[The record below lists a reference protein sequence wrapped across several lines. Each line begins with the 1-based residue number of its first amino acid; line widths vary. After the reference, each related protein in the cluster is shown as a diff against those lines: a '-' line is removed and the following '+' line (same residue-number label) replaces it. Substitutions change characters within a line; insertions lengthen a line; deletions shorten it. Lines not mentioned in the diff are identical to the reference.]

1 MTTETRTLPTLYR
14 DCVLDADAMR
24 AARDSADTRIPMT
37 ISSEYAVE
45 RGGLWTDP
53 YMEVLSHDSG
63 AIDLGRASGGLPLLM
78 DHDHTKQ
85 IGVLEDVT
93 LGPDRKLHGFARFSQ
108 SAAAQEIR
116 QDVLDGI
123 RTRTSIGYRVLE
135 LTQTTK
141 ATRDALATYTASRWA
156 LYENSI
162 VSIPADPTVGYG
174 RAAGEAAYPVT
185 VRSLASDTA
194 PQGQEN
200 TMSEK
205 DTAAPSGAAPNAPE
219 TRATEIVMLCDL
231 VGMAD
236 RAAGYITAGT
246 SIDTV
251 RSELAAARR
260 AAQTVTPLPQDTTT
274 VTNMKDRAEDKPW
287 ESNQEFYRAVVRAGK
302 TPDNTDVRLKATR
315 AQNTSVGADGGWAV
329 PESAAN
335 ILMEASMS
343 GGELLSRVTQR
354 PITVG
359 NGYKESVL
367 KEESRA
373 NGSRNGGVLGY
384 WIGEDDTIPETQAKM
399 RQVELGLKK
408 VAAIVKL
415 TEEQMEDG
423 PAMESFINEQVP
435 QELIFQK
442 EAAIWSGTGSG
453 QPLGFMNSGA
463 VASVAIEGS
472 QTIANTNEYIWKNA
486 AKMFSRMPAK
496 MLGNAVWFINQ
507 ELWASILTS
516 VTAAGAGAVPMF
528 TMPGQLAAFPN
539 GAIFGKPIVP
549 VEYAS
554 AAGTPGDFV
563 FANLSDYLFVQ
574 KGGLRTASS
583 MHVEFLRDRN
593 VLKFVERVDGQ
604 PRTRVPLTPFKGSAT
619 LSPYITLATRS

>member
-1 MTTETRTLPTLYR
+1 MIETRTLPTLYR
-14 DCVLDADAMR
+14 DAVLDADALR
-24 AARDSADTRIPMT
+24 AARDSADQRIPMT

-45 RGGLWTDP
+45 RGGFFSDP
-53 YMEVLSHDSG
+53 YMEVLSHDTG
-63 AIDLGRASGGLPLLM
+63 AVDLDRTVGGLPLLM
-78 DHDHTKQ
+78 DHNPTRQ

-93 LGPDRKLHGFARFSQ
+93 LGADRKLHGMARFSQ
-108 SAAAQEIR
+108 SASAQEIR

-123 RTRTSIGYRVLE
+123 RTRTSIGYRVME
-135 LTQTTK
+135 LVQSTK
-141 ATRDALATYTASRWA
+141 ATKDAPATYRATKWA

-162 VSIPADPTVGYG
+162 VSIPADPTVGVG
-174 RAAGEAAYPVT
+174 RSAGEAAYPVV
-185 VRSLASDTA
+185 VRSLDPDPNSA
-194 PQGQEN
+194 PERQEN
-200 TMSEK
+200 PMSEK
-205 DTAAPSGAAPNAPE
+205 DTAAPNGAAAAPVVSD
-219 TRATEIVMLCDL
+219 RGAEIVNLCAL
-231 VGMAD
+231 AGAMD
-236 RAAGYITAGT
+236 RA
-246 SIDTV
+246 
-251 RSELAAARR
+251 SEYVNSDKSLTDIRTELLASRKEREA
-260 AAQTVTPLPQDTTT
+260 VKPVSP
-274 VTNMKDRAEDKPW
+274 VPVSGMKDRAEDKPW
-287 ESNQEFYRAVVRAGK
+287 SSNQEFYRAVVRAGK
-302 TPDNTDVRLKATR
+302 APESADVRLMASR
-315 AQNTSVGADGGWAV
+315 AQNTSVGSDGGWAV
-329 PESAAN
+329 PESAAS

-343 GGELLSRVTQR
+343 GGEILSRVTTR

-373 NGSRNGGVLGY
+373 SGSRNGGVIGY

-399 RQVELGLKK
+399 RQIELGLKK
-408 VAAIVKL
+408 VAAVVKL

-442 EAAIWSGTGSG
+442 EAAIWAGQGSGT
-453 QPLGFMNSGA
+453 PLGFMNTAA
-463 VASVAIEGS
+463 VISVAIEGS
-472 QTIANTNEYIWKNA
+472 QTIANTNEYIWKNS
-486 AKMFSRMPAK
+486 AKMFARMPAK
-496 MLGNAVWFINQ
+496 LLPGAGWFINQ

-554 AAGTPGDFV
+554 AAGTPGDIAFV
-563 FANLSDYLFVQ
+563 NFKDYLFIQ
-574 KGGLRTASS
+574 KGGLRSESS

-604 PRTRVPLTPFKGSAT
+604 PRTRVALTPFKGSAT